1 MPPVGN
7 VMVTDIVG
15 ATVESAVVAYAAF
28 GVDANEEIV
37 SGAAEDVVDE
47 LAQLLLELGVVWD
60 DDENVPDVDT
70 VVELKLEVDVKL

>member
-15 ATVESAVVAYAAF
+15 ATVEAAVVAYAAF

-70 VVELKLEVDVKL
+70 VVDLKLEVDVKL

>member
-1 MPPVGN
+1 
-7 VMVTDIVG
+7 MVTDIVG
-15 ATVESAVVAYAAF
+15 ATVEAAVVAYAAF

>member
-1 MPPVGN
+1 
-7 VMVTDIVG
+7 MVTDIVG
-15 ATVESAVVAYAAF
+15 ATVEAAVVAYAAF

-70 VVELKLEVDVKL
+70 VVDLKLEVDVKL